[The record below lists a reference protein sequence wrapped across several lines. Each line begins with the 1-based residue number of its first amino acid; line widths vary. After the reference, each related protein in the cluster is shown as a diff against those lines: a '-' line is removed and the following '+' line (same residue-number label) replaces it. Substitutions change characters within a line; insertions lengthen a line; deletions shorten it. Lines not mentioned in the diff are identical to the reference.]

1 MVAGI
6 SGKGMSRWSTEV
18 SQDRE
23 ATLYD
28 SVTVDTRDAFVQT
41 YPGLDVQYQIGCTNV
56 QYQKQTIV

>member
-1 MVAGI
+1 
-6 SGKGMSRWSTEV
+6 MSRWSTEV

>member
-1 MVAGI
+1 
-6 SGKGMSRWSTEV
+6 MSRWSTEV

-41 YPGLDVQYQIGCTNV
+41 YQMYNIKNKP
-56 QYQKQTIV
+56 